1 MNNKDLTKDEKLN
14 LALKY
19 QIFTEDTSL
28 FAELEFSEKITEEM
42 KLKVLGDKE
51 NNVIKQIKARAR
63 I

>member
-28 FAELEFSEKITEEM
+28 FEELEFSK
-42 KLKVLGDKE
+42 KLQRK
-51 NNVIKQIKARAR
+51 
-63 I
+63 